1 MTFSLPMNYGPRLF
15 FMGKTKTWLP
25 WKFSLKLLSTV
36 KSNTSL
42 RICWLVKL
50 KLYTCSNILTW
61 LHFSMV
67 YYSVNK
73 AINDKKSVIAIQNSS
88 GIHVLYLLSRLQS
101 WRTKFHHWKWTTNF
115 KGSILLSLDKFQWNK
130 KSSFSRPIQMFIL
143 ANSKW
148 TAVQDKSFK
157 WKLKLL
163 CYNNKKM

>member
-1 MTFSLPMNYGPRLF
+1 MT
-15 FMGKTKTWLP
+15 
-25 WKFSLKLLSTV
+25 
-36 KSNTSL
+36 
-42 RICWLVKL
+42 
-50 KLYTCSNILTW
+50 
-61 LHFSMV
+61 
-67 YYSVNK
+67 
-73 AINDKKSVIAIQNSS
+73 KKSVIAIQNSS

-163 CYNNKKM
+163 CYNNKKNVNLIFGHCCCLSHQIHLVSTVYNKYWNAATSKQN